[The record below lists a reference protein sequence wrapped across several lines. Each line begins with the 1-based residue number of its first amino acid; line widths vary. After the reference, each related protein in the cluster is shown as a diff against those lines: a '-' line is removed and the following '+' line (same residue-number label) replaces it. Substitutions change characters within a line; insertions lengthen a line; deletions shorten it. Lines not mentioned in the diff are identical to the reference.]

1 MKDWTLC
8 DLFKLASPNDSVGKS
23 MVGENIRVLFPV
35 TLKDN
40 QIEYTFVFQIKN
52 VDFELIRNNAERKD
66 VY

>member
-1 MKDWTLC
+1 
-8 DLFKLASPNDSVGKS
+8 

-35 TLKDN
+35 TLKGN